1 MVAQGAGFDT
11 VEPLSVCHERVPVHG
26 AVAPAIAAIPV
37 FHHQHQAWGG
47 WPAARLTAPRV
58 ASVHRRD
65 HKCKCKS
72 EEEGLL
78 AA

>member
-1 MVAQGAGFDT
+1 MVARGAGFDT
-11 VEPLSVCHERVPVHG
+11 VEPLSVCRERVPAHG
-26 AVAPAIAAIPV
+26 SAAPAIATPV
-37 FHHQHQAWGG
+37 FHHQQQAWGG
-47 WPAARLTAPRV
+47 WPAARLTVARV